1 MTREIRA
8 AGHVG
13 LLLAL
18 GWSAPRLTAQNAKP
32 VAGGPVFT
40 ADAVMA
46 HVKVLASDEYE
57 GRAPGTKGEDLTVAY
72 ISDQFRRAGLKPGHT
87 DGTYV
92 QNVPMVGITADPATS
107 LVLTKGGVTRTLAFK
122 DDVVAWTKRVEPR
135 VSIEAS
141 EVVFVGYGIQAPE
154 FQWDDYKGVD
164 LAGKTVIM
172 LVNDPPLPDPADP
185 SRLDPKTFGSRRD
198 VSAGSGSGGSLMSM
212 MTVLPARSTPL

>member
-1 MTREIRA
+1 MTRAALARGLGLVMAVGSTVAGVRA
-8 AGHVG
+8 QGV
-13 LLLAL
+13 
-18 GWSAPRLTAQNAKP
+18 TP
-32 VAGGPVFT
+32 VARTPVFT

-72 ISDQFRRAGLKPGHT
+72 ISDQFRRVGLKPGNT

-107 LVLTKGGVTRTLAFK
+107 LVFTKGGVTRTLAFK

-135 VSIEAS
+135 VSIDAS
-141 EVVFVGYGIQAPE
+141 DVVFVGYGIQAPE

-164 LAGKTVIM
+164 PVSYTHLTLPTTI
-172 LVNDPPLPDPADP
+172 LV
-185 SRLDPKTFGSRRD
+185 
-198 VSAGSGSGGSLMSM
+198 
-212 MTVLPARSTPL
+212 